1 MAKDN
6 LEGKGI
12 QYKVLIRPTVIG
24 LLVMK
29 RLNRPH
35 VDMSAELRRL
45 IELGYAAEQSG
56 FILDETTLRHAG
68 RIWDVQPVL
77 SVQSSTSNGY
87 GQQTTSVPNNEGHE
101 KQSKPEVLS
110 SSPSITASSAITSN
124 PELEPAGLSVVN
136 EGSTLMN
143 NLRRLSS

>member
-6 LEGKGI
+6 LEGKGT

-35 VDMSAELRRL
+35 VDMSSELRRL

-68 RIWDVQPVL
+68 RIWEVQPVF

-87 GQQTTSVPNNEGHE
+87 GQQTTGVPKNEGHE
-101 KQSKPEVLS
+101 NQSKPEVLS
-110 SSPSITASSAITSN
+110 SNPPINASSAILSN
-124 PELEPAGLSVVN
+124 PELETAGFSVVN
-136 EGSTLMN
+136 EGSKLMN
-143 NLRRLSS
+143 NLRKLSS